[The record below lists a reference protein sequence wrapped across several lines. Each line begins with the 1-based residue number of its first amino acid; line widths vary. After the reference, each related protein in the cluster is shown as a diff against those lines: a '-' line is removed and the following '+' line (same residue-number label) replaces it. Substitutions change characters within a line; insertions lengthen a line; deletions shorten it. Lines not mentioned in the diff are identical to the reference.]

1 MISGGCLLLLSV
13 LLLFSSEGSKI
24 LTLFP
29 LLEGLGGGGV
39 PWGVTPLVYTNVAD
53 TSFPLESP
61 ESPSLLLWGPLTL
74 AILAGFGGGA
84 PPGAEDLRG
93 LGLVFLSGLGLG
105 TGATRD
111 GETSVAVSSL
121 LAPLTFCDRPLAGLG
136 GGLAG
141 LEVVIAGGGTVTA
154 VVGLFESAADSPFRA
169 GLGLDFAP
177 SICGFG
183 NVGGFLGRDSDGDV
197 W

>member
-1 MISGGCLLLLSV
+1 M
-13 LLLFSSEGSKI
+13 
-24 LTLFP
+24 TLFP

-93 LGLVFLSGLGLG
+93 LGLVFLSGLGLTLPLG

-111 GETSVAVSSL
+111 GETRVAVSSL
-121 LAPLTFCDRPLAGLG
+121 LVLVGVAPLTFCDRPLAGLG